1 MRECTK
7 AIFDNAKRTAHMI
20 VQSFGNS
27 CEVVIHDF
35 ADLEHSVVHVEG
47 NVTNRAIGAPVTD
60 LVVKTLRSTTNGLL
74 EDLINYETTTSEGR
88 MLKSS
93 TCFLRTD
100 TGEVVGALCVNFD
113 VTDFAN
119 SIALMENLVQ
129 FGDRDKHRPE
139 TFAASL
145 VETNDALMEQAI
157 REVGKTPSLMNKE
170 ERIRCVSILEENGA
184 FLIKGA
190 VEYVA
195 QYMGVSKYTIYN
207 YLKLIRSHQG

>member
-1 MRECTK
+1 
-7 AIFDNAKRTAHMI
+7 
-20 VQSFGNS
+20 
-27 CEVVIHDF
+27 
-35 ADLEHSVVHVEG
+35 
-47 NVTNRAIGAPVTD
+47 
-60 LVVKTLRSTTNGLL
+60 
-74 EDLINYETTTSEGR
+74 INYETTTSEGR